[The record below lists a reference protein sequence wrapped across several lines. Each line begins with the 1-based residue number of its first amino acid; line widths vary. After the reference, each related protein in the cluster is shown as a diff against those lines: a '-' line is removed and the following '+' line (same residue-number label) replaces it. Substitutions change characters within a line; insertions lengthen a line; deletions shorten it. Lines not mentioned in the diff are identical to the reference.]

1 MLSPVL
7 EAVPEGPWKLRAI
20 VTGEAVAGSTQSIET
35 TAVAPVTHMAIVAS
49 AVGRAAEPRAVPN
62 GVPIGPVRAELP
74 NDPYAVVLSTTGTL
88 FALSAPDDGRPGL
101 ERAHRRTR
109 RGKQRRLRPALAR
122 GLFDRMG
129 G

>member
-1 MLSPVL
+1 VLSPVL

-20 VTGEAVAGSTQSIET
+20 VVGEAIAGAADSIE
-35 TAVAPVTHMAIVAS
+35 AAPAPAPHVAIA
-49 AVGRAAEPRAVPN
+49 RAAEPRAIPN

-88 FALSAPDDGRPGL
+88 FALSAPHADDRPGL

-109 RGKQRRLRPALAR
+109 RGKQRRLRPAAAL
-122 GLFDRMG
+122 GLFDRTG